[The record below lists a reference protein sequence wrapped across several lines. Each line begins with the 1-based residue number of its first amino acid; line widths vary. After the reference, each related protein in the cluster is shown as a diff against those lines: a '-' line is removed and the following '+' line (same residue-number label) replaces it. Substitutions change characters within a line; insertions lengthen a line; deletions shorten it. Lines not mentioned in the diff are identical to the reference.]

1 MHTARTAEDAAH
13 PDHVART
20 QVPHSGRLIEH
31 APHRCGDR
39 PAFLTGRQ
47 EACHV
52 CLAHGERAERQ
63 APPALHR
70 TPRKRDNLSAAAANV
85 DHDAVCMR
93 DVLRRADEVV
103 HRLLIAG
110 DDADLHPRAPRD
122 LPHGRAAVDCTAQGR
137 RRKGMD
143 VRDAERV
150 DEACESAQDLHRL
163 FDPRAHE
170 AAVLEIAREAD
181 GVLALHE
188 QGELSALDLVDR
200 HADGV
205 RADVDDRVQHGAIA
219 SARCRAR
226 G

>member
-1 MHTARTAEDAAH
+1 M
-13 PDHVART
+13 
-20 QVPHSGRLIEH
+20 
-31 APHRCGDR
+31 
-39 PAFLTGRQ
+39 
-47 EACHV
+47 

-70 TPRKRDNLSAAAANV
+70 TPRKRDNLGTAAADV
-85 DHDAVCMR
+85 DHDAVCMC

-110 DDADLHPRAPRD
+110 DDADLHPCAPRD
-122 LPHGRAAVDCTAQGR
+122 LPDGRTAVHGAAQRR

-143 VRDAERV
+143 VRDAERI
-150 DEACESAQDLHRL
+150 DEVHESMQNLHRL
-163 FDPRAHE
+163 FEPRAHE
-170 AAVLEIAREAD
+170 TAVLEIAREAD

-188 QGELSALDLVDR
+188 QCELSALDLVDR

-205 RADVDDRVQHGAIA
+205 RADVDDRVQHGATA